1 MVLLTQQL
9 LRYILNLKDFVIW
22 QMLIYFPYTILYSSK
37 QYIVLEWYDLD
48 RFYSTAD
55 MLTQYAKKGW
65 EKTLIPRGFSLC
77 PPSDIA
83 SGFINVWGNPE
94 TLYFMESDI
103 TFKTDL
109 MERYYYSER
118 CFQITFVEDM
128 TVTYYEKKAWMN
140 SAKFGLFCHVG
151 NRPRPWYKRF
161 LAGTNQKGTTIAIM
175 DTFLVNAGLALT
187 DEVWDQAAIAINQHE
202 ISLPSL
208 AHICHDVKYASI
220 ADEAFPFY
228 LHAKGVEAVCLLL
241 NYAFSQRA
249 LKPAVLSSKSLYSA
263 KEAMRFLSQSYV
275 NPPVI
280 ETLAR
285 TAGIDKKTL
294 QKAVQHL
301 TGQTINEYIRSLRME
316 KALSLLMDGTM
327 RVDEIAAAVGYHSK
341 MNFYR
346 AFHDTFGCTPRELKK
361 Y

>member
-1 MVLLTQQL
+1 M
-9 LRYILNLKDFVIW
+9 
-22 QMLIYFPYTILYSSK
+22 
-37 QYIVLEWYDLD
+37 D

-55 MLTQYAKKGW
+55 MLTQYEEKGW
-65 EKTLIPRGFSLC
+65 KKTLTPRGFSLC
-77 PPSDIA
+77 PPNDVA
-83 SGFINVWGNPE
+83 SGYINVWGTPE

-109 MERYYYSER
+109 MERYYYSQR
-118 CFQITFVEDM
+118 GFQITFVEDM

-140 SAKFGLFCHVG
+140 SAKFGVFCHVS

-161 LAGTNQKGTTIAIM
+161 LAGTTQKGTTIAIM
-175 DTFLVNAGLALT
+175 DTLLVNAGLALT
-187 DEVWDQAAIAINQHE
+187 DEAWDQIAIAINQHE

-208 AHICHDVKYASI
+208 AQICHDVKHASV

-228 LHAKGVEAVCLLL
+228 FHAKAVEAVSLLL
-241 NYAFSQRA
+241 NYAFSQHV
-249 LKPAVLSSKSLYSA
+249 LKPATLSSKSMNSA
-263 KEAMRFLSQSYV
+263 KEAIQFLSQSYV

-280 ETLAR
+280 EVLAR
-285 TAGIDKKTL
+285 TVGIDKKTL

-316 KALSLLMDGTM
+316 KALSLLMEGTM
-327 RVDEIAAAVGYHSK
+327 LVDEIAAAVGYHSK

-361 Y
+361 H